1 MGPEGGMGGYAAVM
15 RLMPRI
21 LDLDIIFLGGGGGV
35 AVYNITKGMLI
46 RDQQEMTF
54 FAHLMLFRTAILS
67 PRAYRRRAPVRGRPG
82 GNDHP
87 CQAIPV
93 VLPPS
98 VALQPGH
105 GSPETTPRGTSR
117 VYRVYSRYYGAG
129 TLRSSEGV
137 PLISGVGAVGWFVP
151 DGVGVWAGWCR
162 RVPGGRLDGD
172 MGVPTPTC
180 SPIPLMG

>member
-1 MGPEGGMGGYAAVM
+1 MPSDTGSTAAV
-15 RLMPRI
+15 R
-21 LDLDIIFLGGGGGV
+21 
-35 AVYNITKGMLI
+35 
-46 RDQQEMTF
+46 
-54 FAHLMLFRTAILS
+54 RT
-67 PRAYRRRAPVRGRPG
+67 PG
-82 GNDHP
+82 
-87 CQAIPV
+87 
-93 VLPPS
+93 PS
-98 VALQPGH
+98 WRGH

-180 SPIPLMG
+180 SPIPLMGRGLGWSGRRRQPRAAPREWHSIYCCCFGAKSTSRCCVTYFGMMFGSGLELVFCVAPF